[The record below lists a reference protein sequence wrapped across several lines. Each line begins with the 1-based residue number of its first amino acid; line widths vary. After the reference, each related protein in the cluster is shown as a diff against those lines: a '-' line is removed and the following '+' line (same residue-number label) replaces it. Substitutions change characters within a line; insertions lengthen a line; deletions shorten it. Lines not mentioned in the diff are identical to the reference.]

1 MDHATRHKQG
11 IQMENGYFG
20 IRRALTP
27 LSFTG
32 ERMTG
37 EAIGQIE
44 FEHVHRYCFAR
55 DHAVGKRVLDCA
67 SGEGYGSFILAS
79 SASSVKGLEI
89 DSVALGHAQAAFARD
104 NLEYIQG
111 DAQSLPFDDGV
122 FDVVVSFETIE
133 HVPRPDL
140 VLREFKRVLAPGG
153 LLIISTPDQPVY
165 SPSGSEPNP
174 YHLFEWTRSEFH
186 TAIAEVFANQL
197 LLEQRAMAG
206 SVIAPVA
213 RPAAMRSY
221 ERRAE
226 DVIEAGDGVLR
237 APYLIAL
244 ASDGALPPV
253 NSAVY
258 IDKCDLQLLYEQ
270 ARRFPEVDGM
280 LEQVARDLEN
290 ARRDIEAYKEAVDG
304 LIQSRDQALEA
315 LEALK
320 FAFLGEEQRQDDG
333 EVLNENVLLE
343 LNREIEAL
351 KASLE
356 D

>member
-1 MDHATRHKQG
+1 
-11 IQMENGYFG
+11 MENGYFG
-20 IRRALTP
+20 IKRALAP
-27 LSFTG
+27 LTFTG

-55 DHAVGKRVLDCA
+55 DHVTGKRVLDCA

-79 SASSVKGLEI
+79 SAAAVKGLEI
-89 DSVALGHAQAAFARD
+89 DSVAIKHARQAFVRN
-104 NLEYIQG
+104 NLEYVEG

-140 VLREFKRVLAPGG
+140 VLREFKRVLVPGG

-174 YHLFEWTRSEFH
+174 YHLFEWTRTEFH
-186 TAIAEVFANQL
+186 DAIAEVFTNQL

-206 SVIAPVA
+206 SVISPVTQ
-213 RPAAMRSY
+213 PALMRSY
-221 ERRAE
+221 ERRSE
-226 DVIEAGDGVLR
+226 GVIEAGDGVLR
-237 APYLIAL
+237 SPYLIAL
-244 ASDGALPPV
+244 ASEGTLPPV

-258 IDKCDLQLLYEQ
+258 IDKCDLQLLYEH

-280 LEQVARDLEN
+280 LAQVALDLEN
-290 ARRDIEAYKEAVDG
+290 ARRDIDAYKEAVDA

-315 LEALK
+315 LNALK
-320 FAFLGEEQRQDDG
+320 FAFLGDELRNDG
-333 EVLNENVLLE
+333 NDMLNEKVLLE
-343 LNREIEAL
+343 LNGEIEAL
-351 KASLE
+351 KAALKPTQQ
-356 D
+356 